1 MRFVRFQ
8 GEIGARYGLVDGDSV
23 RELEGDPFE
32 GFATT
37 DRVLSLGALRLL
49 PPAEPSKVIAVGL
62 NYVEHAQEGK
72 HEPPEEP
79 IIFLKAP
86 SCLIGHGASIVLPR
100 LSSKVAY
107 EAELVAVVKYQ
118 ARDLEPDEAMDCI
131 LGFTCGN
138 DVSAKDL
145 QRKDRQWMRAKS
157 FDTFGPVGPFIETEA
172 DPSDLKIEL
181 RLNGEVKQS
190 ARTSQMIFD
199 VPFLV
204 SFVSRVMT
212 LMPGDLIFT
221 GTPAGVDPILK
232 PGDVLEVEI
241 ERVGTLRNPV
251 IGW

>member
-1 MRFVRFQ
+1 MRFARFRT
-8 GEIGARYGLVDGDSV
+8 EDGARYGLVDGSSV
-23 RELEGDPFE
+23 RELEGDPFD

-37 DRVLSLGALRLL
+37 GRAHDLSRLSLL
-49 PPAEPSKVIAVGL
+49 PPTEPSKVIAVGL

-72 HEPPEEP
+72 HELPEEP

-86 SCLIGHGASIVLPR
+86 SCLIAHGESIVLPR

-107 EAELVAVVKYQ
+107 EAELVAVVRYR
-118 ARDLEPDEAMDCI
+118 ARDLEPEEALECI
-131 LGFTCGN
+131 LGYTCGN

-145 QRKDRQWMRAKS
+145 QRRDRQWVRGKS
-157 FDTFGPVGPFIETEA
+157 FDTFGPVGPIVDTEV
-172 DPSDLKIEL
+172 DPSDLGIEL
-181 RLNGEVKQS
+181 RLNGEAKQS
-190 ARTSQMIFD
+190 ARTSQMIFE

-204 SFVSRVMT
+204 SFVSKVMT

-241 ERVGTLRNPV
+241 EGIGTLRNPV